1 MNWAA
6 FHLAAERA
14 LHRILQTEEFYR
26 TEEWDQGVISKKK
39 KKKIFIFRPGYLFSG
54 AWGTARAIS
63 LKLPLLPMGHRV
75 VPRDRLSHWC

>member
-39 KKKIFIFRPGYLFSG
+39 KKKCSFLGQGIFFQ
-54 AWGTARAIS
+54 
-63 LKLPLLPMGHRV
+63 GHGEQQG
-75 VPRDRLSHWC
+75 LYH

>member
-14 LHRILQTEEFYR
+14 LHGILQMEEFYR
-26 TEEWDQGVISKKK
+26 TEEWGQGVISKKK
-39 KKKIFIFRPGYLFSG
+39 KRFIFRPGYLFSG
-54 AWGTARAIS
+54 TWGKARALS
-63 LKLPLLPMGHRV
+63 LKLPLLPMGDGV